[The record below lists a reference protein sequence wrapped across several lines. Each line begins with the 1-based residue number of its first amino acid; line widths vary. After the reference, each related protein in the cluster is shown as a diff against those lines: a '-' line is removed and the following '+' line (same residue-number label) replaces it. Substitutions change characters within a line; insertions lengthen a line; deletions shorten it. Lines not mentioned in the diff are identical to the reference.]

1 MKSSPT
7 IKFFRNALLTEPH
20 SLTAPFSPRRPGAA
34 PVLTLGVRTPIHNE
48 KRGAGFCFVLA
59 FGPCAHFPPRT
70 SPTRLLHDCYKPRF
84 LCDNARKVHA
94 LNSRPCAP
102 CCHMRML
109 GNEDTQT
116 RIENPTVRLCT
127 MRSLLDST
135 RRIALMAVAPPARP
149 LSSCKSRMY
158 ELTFHRSYSP
168 PMICLRRDK
177 WRHPRCRSS
186 KCSPR
191 PLTASRSTG
200 GCQSVTM
207 APIGCAAALERA
219 IRTTVPARHRLNFRV

>member
-1 MKSSPT
+1 MRKEGLV
-7 IKFFRNALLTEPH
+7 FFA
-20 SLTAPFSPRRPGAA
+20 
-34 PVLTLGVRTPIHNE
+34 
-48 KRGAGFCFVLA
+48 FVLPSGLA
-59 FGPCAHFPPRT
+59 LPSSYLAD
-70 SPTRLLHDCYKPRF
+70 DCYKPRF

-177 WRHPRCRSS
+177 WRHPCCRSS

-219 IRTTVPARHRLNFRV
+219 IRTTVPARHRLNFRVSIRWMQRRLYVIRRGRDRSSRYVLGAGGTNTQNAPGQQL